1 MLTENKQSQ
10 SMNPQ
15 QQQVE
20 KLRELGS
27 QIRQVREEKSISID
41 EVATKTRIQARL
53 LVAIEE
59 GNFDNLPEPVYIQGL
74 IKQFA
79 EALGLNG
86 REYAAAFPTGTQTY
100 TINPS
105 WRQLPAA
112 QLRPLHLYII
122 YILLIIASIS
132 GLSYLIDQRSA
143 QKNTQ
148 QQTTQQQVKP
158 ESAAAEPEAKLGSVN
173 SPASPEASQQSSQT
187 QPQTEPV
194 EVKASIKQKSWMQVI
209 SDGETVY
216 QGNLAKGQTQTW
228 TAQKQLTLK
237 VGNAGGV
244 VVEYN
249 QQPPQVL
256 GNSGQVKEVTYS
268 PQN

>member
-1 MLTENKQSQ
+1 MTS
-10 SMNPQ
+10 Q

-20 KLRELGS
+20 KLKEIGS
-27 QIRQVREEKSISID
+27 QMRQVRTEKAVSID

-59 GNFDNLPEPVYIQGL
+59 GNIEHLPEPVYIQGL

-86 REYAAAFPTGTQTY
+86 LEYAGAFPTGKQTY

-122 YILLIIASIS
+122 YILLIIASVS
-132 GLSYLIDQRSA
+132 GLSYLVEQRSA
-143 QKNTQ
+143 QNNT
-148 QQTTQQQVKP
+148 
-158 ESAAAEPEAKLGSVN
+158 
-173 SPASPEASQQSSQT
+173 QQSSQEQVT
-187 QPQTEPV
+187 NEPV
-194 EVKASIKQKSWMQVI
+194 EDPLTPQLATAPSSSSTEKPSNQQSVTESVKVKVSVKKDAWIKI
-209 SDGETVY
+209 TSDGKQVY
-216 QGNLAKGQTQTW
+216 EGIMAAGNHQTW
-228 TAQKQLTLK
+228 QAEEALTLRT
-237 VGNAGGV
+237 GNAGGV

-249 QQPPQVL
+249 EQSPTVL
-256 GNSGQVKEVTYS
+256 GKLGEVKEVTYS
-268 PQN
+268 PES

>member
-1 MLTENKQSQ
+1 MFTEKEQSL

-27 QIRQVREEKSISID
+27 QIRQVREEQSVSID
-41 EVATKTRIQARL
+41 EIATKTRIQARL
-53 LVAIEE
+53 LIAIEE
-59 GNFDNLPEPVYIQGL
+59 GNLDHLPEPVYIKGL

-86 REYAAAFPTGTQTY
+86 GEYAAAFPTGTQTY

-132 GLSYLIDQRSA
+132 GLSYLIEQRSA
-143 QKNTQ
+143 QESSNQ
-148 QQTTQQQVKP
+148 EITQQQVEQ
-158 ESAAAEPEAKLGSVN
+158 ESVASEPEPKLSSINSSGSQETSQPPAPNQSQSQAVKVN
-173 SPASPEASQQSSQT
+173 
-187 QPQTEPV
+187 V
-194 EVKASIKQKSWMQVI
+194 SIKQDSWVRVT
-209 SDGETVY
+209 SDGETLYEGV
-216 QGNLAKGQTQTW
+216 LAKGQNQDW
-228 TAQKQLTLK
+228 TAQEQLTLRT
-237 VGNAGGV
+237 GNAGGV
-244 VVEYN
+244 VVKYN
-249 QQPPQVL
+249 QQPAQVL
-256 GNSGQVKEVTYS
+256 GNSGEVTEVTYS